1 MSSFRPKMNVE
12 QLLQRGTDLQ
22 APQRFQETL
31 HYNHFKKVDVQNL
44 CELYKKLENVTPTIS
59 EIFEQYLT
67 ELSPSRKNPVPKNL
81 ISDYLTNFF
90 THTRDKEYM
99 EKTLQFF
106 FTLRNHQFEA
116 GKTIVLFNQFA
127 FYIQTHLLYH
137 FGYRPTKAFELMRS
151 LQAAVN
157 IDQQLYVELMTE
169 QTVEHVVTEISSLVD
184 ANAKIMFMKDL
195 IFNLDSQSDEI
206 QSSTAATE
214 QITASIMEVANTSSR
229 ISEKTSDS
237 VNYAVNSK
245 KTIETTLDDIFQT
258 EEQFRSIVETFAS
271 LQQRV
276 GDIENVV
283 QLINGIAGQTNLLA
297 LNASIEAARAG
308 EHGKGFAVVAQEVRK
323 LAENTVAALSE
334 VTENVDHLK
343 TYANNVST
351 SIEDTTKIIT
361 HATAEAKNALPL
373 LTAIVSAIEEIN
385 LDVSNTAAI
394 SEQQAASIDEVSQ
407 RMMAISQ
414 TQEDIRHFG
423 ERTSASIYDLSQEIN
438 NFRLRVIEENNVHL
452 SSNALLQL
460 SKADHILWKWRI
472 YNMIL
477 GLETVKPS
485 DVASHQECRLG
496 KWYDQELTKQRLG
509 HLVAYKN
516 LVTPHAA
523 VHKYA
528 REAATH
534 FEQGNIAA
542 AEESLHQLERA
553 SAEVIDLLDVLIS
566 ENAKENVTLQS
577 IS

>member
-1 MSSFRPKMNVE
+1 MSSFRPKMDVE

-22 APQRFQETL
+22 APPRFQDTL
-31 HYNHFKKVDVQNL
+31 HYNNFGKADVHNL

-59 EIFEQYLT
+59 EIFDQYLQ
-67 ELSPSRKNPVPKNL
+67 ELSPNRQNPVSKSM
-81 ISDYLTNFF
+81 IDAYLKNFF
-90 THTRDKEYM
+90 TQTRDKDYM
-99 EKTLQFF
+99 EKTLTFF
-106 FTLRNHQFEA
+106 LTLRKHQFEA

-137 FGYRPTKAFELMRS
+137 FGYRPTKAFGLMKS

-169 QTVEHVVTEISSLVD
+169 QTVEHVVTEISQLVD

-195 IFNLDSQSDEI
+195 IFNLDNQSDEI

-214 QITASIMEVANTSSR
+214 EITASITEVATTSLR
-229 ISEKTSDS
+229 ISEKTADS

-245 KTIETTLDDIFQT
+245 KTIETTLEDIFQT
-258 EEQFRSIVETFAS
+258 EEQFRSIVETFSS
-271 LQQRV
+271 LQHRI
-276 GDIENVV
+276 GEIENVV

-323 LAENTVAALSE
+323 LAENTVSALAV
-334 VTENVDHLK
+334 VTDNVGHLK
-343 TYANNVST
+343 SYANNVST

-373 LTAIVSAIEEIN
+373 LTAIVTAIEEIN
-385 LDVSNTAAI
+385 IDVSNTAAI
-394 SEQQAASIDEVSQ
+394 SEQQAASIDEVSN

-423 ERTSASIYDLSQEIN
+423 ERTSASIYELSQEIN

-472 YNMIL
+472 YNMLL

-485 DVASHQECRLG
+485 DVSSHQDCRLG

-509 HLVAYKN
+509 HLPAYRN
-516 LVTPHAA
+516 MVTPHAA

-528 REAATH
+528 REAATY
-534 FEQGNIAA
+534 FEQGNIPA
-542 AEESLHQLERA
+542 AEESLHQLEAA
-553 SAEVIDLLDVLIS
+553 SAEVIRLLDDLIA
-566 ENAKENVTLQS
+566 ENAKEN
-577 IS
+577 ISMQPV